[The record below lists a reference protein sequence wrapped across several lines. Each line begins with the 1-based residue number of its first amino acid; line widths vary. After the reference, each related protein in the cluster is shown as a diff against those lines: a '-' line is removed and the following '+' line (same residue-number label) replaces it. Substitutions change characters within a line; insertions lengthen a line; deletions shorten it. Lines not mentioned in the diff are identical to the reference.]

1 MGGQALETSMQFDT
15 FGFTAAEFAR
25 KEVEK
30 DQLKR
35 SFLISYEYNLL
46 V

>member
-15 FGFTAAEFAR
+15 FGFTAAGFAR